1 MAYKKSYNS
10 FHAFHLWVIALLAA
24 SLILL
29 PNCLWHYQLG
39 TISKIIASES
49 GAVPDSFQFSEI
61 YEPMTAC
68 IHSTTLDTLKF
79 TSGLKYLISHHA
91 NESSS
96 ANKPPSPKEKVYQ
109 LAIDKLRVAYP
120 SDDKVHTPLQI
131 HVSPQPLNPHH
142 QVNKKVKHGS
152 DRLKMSGLYVQAASV
167 EDTPLSQASTSSST
181 KVNTNPAPTTCS
193 KGKAKAN
200 VMAVD

>member
-1 MAYKKSYNS
+1 MQTNLLVLTSHLLLRKKYVDHIFLLLSSN
-10 FHAFHLWVIALLAA
+10 ALL
-24 SLILL
+24 
-29 PNCLWHYQLG
+29 
-39 TISKIIASES
+39 
-49 GAVPDSFQFSEI
+49 
-61 YEPMTAC
+61 
-68 IHSTTLDTLKF
+68 
-79 TSGLKYLISHHA
+79 
-91 NESSS
+91 
-96 ANKPPSPKEKVYQ
+96 KVYQ